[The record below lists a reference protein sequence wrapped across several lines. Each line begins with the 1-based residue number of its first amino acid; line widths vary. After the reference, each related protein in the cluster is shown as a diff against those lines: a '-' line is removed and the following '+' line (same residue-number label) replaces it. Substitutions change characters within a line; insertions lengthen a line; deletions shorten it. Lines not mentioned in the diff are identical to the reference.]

1 MVSAVSSAASR
12 GGDVASAAFRVLG
25 PLEVRGEDGPV
36 AVAAAKQRALL
47 ALLLL
52 HANEPVSR
60 DRLVEDLWA
69 GRPPPTAGKTLQT
82 YVLRLRKLL
91 GDDRIVTTP
100 GGYRI
105 RVEAGELDLERFE
118 ALRRGGRAREALAL
132 WRGAPLPEF
141 AHEGWAQA
149 PIARLEELRLA
160 TVEDRIDD
168 DIATGRHP
176 EVVGELET
184 LIGEHPLRERLRAQQ
199 MLALYRSGRQAEALD
214 VYRRTRARL
223 AEELGLEP
231 GPELRRLE
239 QAILSQDPSI
249 AVPTP
254 PSPGPPTPIGHVLPL
269 LENDVIGREEERG
282 TLAAFLEAKRT
293 PAALA
298 VEGSVGIGK
307 STVWSMGVALAIEQS
322 YRVLACRP
330 GEAETAFSFAAL
342 GDLLVPVLAEV
353 RAEVPRL
360 QRQALEAAL
369 LLEEREGVP
378 PDAHVIA
385 LGLLSVLR
393 VLERRQPLLLA
404 IDDAQWLDRASA
416 AALEFALRRLG
427 EERLLVLLSV
437 RREPGGA
444 ALALERALGERLGR
458 LPVGPLSL
466 GATHRLV
473 ASRLGHA
480 LPRPVLERLHATVG
494 GNPFYALELAR
505 ALIEQGQL
513 EPGSE
518 LAIPASLEE
527 LVRARLESLPQ
538 AVRRVLEPAA
548 LLAEPTVALLE
559 AVSDEPAELGDRL
572 DEAVAAGL
580 LAPARERLAFT
591 HPLLAAATR
600 SLIGPQR
607 RRALHARLAELVG
620 DAEQRARHLALATV
634 EPDSVAAEQ
643 VEAGAVAAAARGAPP
658 AAAEL
663 LELSA
668 RLTPA
673 DLPAEKARRLTAAAE
688 QHVLAGAS
696 PRAQELLDGV
706 LASAVRGPPRARAV
720 LHFVLAKSGADLD
733 VGLLN
738 EALTEVGEDA
748 ALEAEIL
755 AQLASYAYAGNP
767 LHVDEGE
774 RYGWASLE
782 AAGRSGDPAVLAR
795 ALASLS
801 GILFNR
807 GRGVPEELMERA
819 LALDPACDSVPIAQ
833 RPVTLFG
840 WMWKWAGDLDRS
852 RALLERARRIGEER
866 GDATI
871 ADVLWFSSFLEF
883 LAGDWPRGLTLA
895 DEVRE
900 LGVQSERA
908 EVLLC
913 ADCANAVLY
922 AHLGDEGK
930 AREAASG
937 ASERAESLGFWHAA
951 IIAGWGLGVLE
962 LSVGRPA
969 KALEHAREASAFH
982 RAGGVE
988 EPSLNFSFPIHAE
1001 AAIAVGELD
1010 EAVEL
1015 LDWIEER
1022 AVRLDREWALACIA
1036 RCRGLLAAAGGDET
1050 TAVAS
1055 FERALAEHARV
1066 QYRRFDRAHT
1076 LLAQGTTL
1084 RRFKKKRPAREALE
1098 KALAIFEELGARLW
1112 ADRTR
1117 GELERIGGRTRSAG
1131 ELTATERRVAELVA
1145 AGRTNKEVAAELF
1158 MTVRTVEW
1166 NLSKV
1171 YGKLDVRSRT
1181 QLTRQL
1187 QPNSEAFH
1195 VSSRA
1200 ARS

>member
-1 MVSAVSSAASR
+1 LVDGSRTGDRAVVPRARMPPGRGRDGVLVRRARRPARPRARRGARRGAAAPAAGTRGCAAARGARGSAAR
-12 GGDVASAAFRVLG
+12 RARHRARPAVRAARA
-25 PLEVRGEDGPV
+25 RAATAAAARDRRR
-36 AVAAAKQRALL
+36 AVARSSVRCGARVRAAPARRGAAPRA
-47 ALLLL
+47 ALRP
-52 HANEPVSR
+52 AG
-60 DRLVEDLWA
+60 A
-69 GRPPPTAGKTLQT
+69 GRRRARARACARGAVGSPPGRAALAGRDAPARRLPSRARAATACPRAAARDGRRESVLRARARPCADRAGPARAGIGAGDPCQPRGARAGAAGK
-82 YVLRLRKLL
+82 
-91 GDDRIVTTP
+91 P
-100 GGYRI
+100 AAGGAPRP
-105 RVEAGELDLERFE
+105 RARGPARRAHGRAAGGGVGR
-118 ALRRGGRAREALAL
+118 ARGGRR
-132 WRGAPLPEF
+132 
-141 AHEGWAQA
+141 
-149 PIARLEELRLA
+149 
-160 TVEDRIDD
+160 
-168 DIATGRHP
+168 
-176 EVVGELET
+176 
-184 LIGEHPLRERLRAQQ
+184 
-199 MLALYRSGRQAEALD
+199 
-214 VYRRTRARL
+214 
-223 AEELGLEP
+223 
-231 GPELRRLE
+231 
-239 QAILSQDPSI
+239 
-249 AVPTP
+249 
-254 PSPGPPTPIGHVLPL
+254 
-269 LENDVIGREEERG
+269 
-282 TLAAFLEAKRT
+282 
-293 PAALA
+293 
-298 VEGSVGIGK
+298 
-307 STVWSMGVALAIEQS
+307 
-322 YRVLACRP
+322 
-330 GEAETAFSFAAL
+330 
-342 GDLLVPVLAEV
+342 
-353 RAEVPRL
+353 
-360 QRQALEAAL
+360 
-369 LLEEREGVP
+369 
-378 PDAHVIA
+378 
-385 LGLLSVLR
+385 
-393 VLERRQPLLLA
+393 
-404 IDDAQWLDRASA
+404 
-416 AALEFALRRLG
+416 
-427 EERLLVLLSV
+427 
-437 RREPGGA
+437 
-444 ALALERALGERLGR
+444 
-458 LPVGPLSL
+458 
-466 GATHRLV
+466 
-473 ASRLGHA
+473 
-480 LPRPVLERLHATVG
+480 
-494 GNPFYALELAR
+494 
-505 ALIEQGQL
+505 
-513 EPGSE
+513 
-518 LAIPASLEE
+518 
-527 LVRARLESLPQ
+527 
-538 AVRRVLEPAA
+538 
-548 LLAEPTVALLE
+548 
-559 AVSDEPAELGDRL
+559 
-572 DEAVAAGL
+572 
-580 LAPARERLAFT
+580 
-591 HPLLAAATR
+591 
-600 SLIGPQR
+600 PQR

-620 DAEQRARHLALATV
+620 DAEPRARHLALATV

-1145 AGRTNKEVAAELF
+1145 AGRTN
-1158 MTVRTVEW
+1158 
-1166 NLSKV
+1166 
-1171 YGKLDVRSRT
+1171 
-1181 QLTRQL
+1181 
-1187 QPNSEAFH
+1187 
-1195 VSSRA
+1195 
-1200 ARS
+1200 